1 MKVVRIFLGGSIV
14 LLQGDGE
21 RKGYRPTV
29 VDPLISSLNSR
40 KTAKELYVV
49 KTFADLEHE
58 AKPGGQQRLFNHY
71 LTQETDIAIFILENE
86 IGSHSSE
93 ELELALEN
101 RHKWGHPL
109 VYIYGKDVDKDSLLI
124 KQLNHRD
131 LYFEPFYDSLDLQKK
146 IRHDL
151 DNHPRFQRRVFPRRE
166 SPRKPQKK
174 SRWLSILRRV
184 SIAFVCLL
192 FLVALWF
199 AALYFSIKTST
210 FVVQERVTP
219 AKERGIIYDERG
231 EILSLPD
238 AKYDLHLDCSLI
250 DRDFWS
256 VKKDGFTAA
265 LSAISPNKR
274 KEYYEDLIEKGIHE
288 NKKYLHLC
296 SDIESN
302 LLRQLRY
309 ASSFSSNRALIIE
322 MTSASRHPF
331 GELANRTIGY
341 VKRGDFGNGL
351 EYSYRDV
358 LSGKDG
364 YQTVLYSKRG
374 RINTWIQRRQIW
386 PSLLGYDD
394 VYVPE
399 VNGKDIHTTLNIRMQ
414 AIADSVLRKAV
425 DPDRAIQGA
434 CLILMDVH
442 RGAIRGI
449 VNLNR
454 NREGEMR
461 EIWNVSIAYLL
472 NPGSLFDPVVLAS
485 QLGSKTISEED
496 AKDILSGRK
505 HLADFPVDA
514 ASFMKNLDRFHLSGS
529 NEPFDLVGWAAPH
542 IPEDSPLSV
551 GGGRI
556 SYNLLTTPLHL
567 LTFYNTI
574 ASHGVY
580 NPPYFV
586 RYVGDYDDEDKN
598 HQGVSVMAGYS
609 DKVAD
614 FLKSSG
620 NHHGYHNGRLHLV
633 GQSSMNRIPSGG
645 KMEYQSS
652 FVGFFPEDNP
662 KYSIACML
670 YTESTRSASNYD
682 DLPKK
687 VVCEFIESLERL
699 KSTK

>member
-58 AKPGGQQRLFNHY
+58 AKPGGQQRLFNYY
-71 LTQETDIAIFILENE
+71 LTQETDIAVFILENE

-124 KQLNHRD
+124 KQLKHRD

-151 DNHPRFQRRVFPRRE
+151 DNHPRFQRRVFPRKE
-166 SPRKPQKK
+166 STETPPKK
-174 SRWLSILRRV
+174 SFLLR
-184 SIAFVCLL
+184 IITI
-192 FLVALWF
+192 VALSLF
-199 AALYFSIKTST
+199 ALLALGAVMMGYYVKTTT
-210 FVVQERVTP
+210 FPVQKRLSP
-219 AKERGIIYDERG
+219 AKESGIIYDVSG
-231 EILSLPD
+231 EILSIPD
-238 AKYDLHLDCSLI
+238 TKYDLYLDCSLI
-250 DRDFWS
+250 DPRFWS
-256 VKKDGFTAA
+256 WTKDEFTTA
-265 LSAISPNKR
+265 LAAISLKR
-274 KEYYEDLIEKGIHE
+274 KEYFEDLIEKGI
-288 NKKYLHLC
+288 NANNQYLHLC
-296 SDIESN
+296 SNIESN
-302 LLRQLRY
+302 LLRQLQY
-309 ASSFSSNRALIIE
+309 ASSFASSRALIVE
-322 MTSASRHPF
+322 LASASRHPF
-331 GELANRTIGY
+331 GTLAHRTIGTVRNEY
-341 VKRGDFGNGL
+341 SGYGL
-351 EYSYRDV
+351 EYSYRD
-358 LSGKDG
+358 LLLGKDG
-364 YQTVLYSKRG
+364 YETVLYTKSG
-374 RINTWIQRRQIW
+374 RMDTFWARTGLDYLYTKNH
-386 PSLLGYDD
+386 SCLL
-394 VYVPE
+394 PE
-399 VNGKDIHTTLNIRMQ
+399 DGLDIHTTLNIRTQ
-414 AIADSVLRKAV
+414 SVADSVLRKAV
-425 DPDRAIQGA
+425 NPDRAIQGA

-514 ASFMKNLDRFHLSGS
+514 ASFLKSLDRFHLSGS
-529 NEPFDLVGWAAPH
+529 NEPFDLVGWAAPR

-567 LTFYNTI
+567 LSFYNTI

-586 RYVGDYDDEDKN
+586 RYVGDYDDEDNN

-614 FLKSSG
+614 FLKSSA

-652 FVGFFPEDNP
+652 FVGFFPEENP